1 MNFQELLN
9 DKKKLMMIVG
19 GLVVVIA
26 LILTLVIVGVSK
38 GGDKGGAKAIGAEP
52 LKADV
57 ELLSTDNLG
66 KALEIQSLLARHG
79 IIAERKL
86 DGTKSKLILNQKKCS
101 TLTPKCTIND
111 RDTALMVIVKS
122 GLMDQN
128 VGLEVFDKGDFT
140 STKEDKKI
148 RYQRAINGELA
159 RLIKKLENVEN
170 ATVFVSIP
178 ETKMFAAERKAPTAA
193 VQVTL
198 GHRYDIV
205 DNNGVKSTVESVT
218 RLDRSDIK
226 AITNLLMGAVE
237 GLEQD
242 NITISDTEG
251 NVYTSLASSDD
262 QLAKIEENDNYMKS
276 KVQIQLD
283 KLIGKGNYAVSVS
296 TFLTQSPTERT
307 TIGYD
312 PKSKTA
318 ISEQSFSEG
327 LGDQTRDASSGVNAV
342 SVYLPNGLPATSNNS
357 AQNRSYSRSAKEV
370 QYGISKVQ
378 QSEYIKKGVIEDISI
393 AVTLDE
399 QYMPQNITLEE
410 LKGLIARAASPK
422 VNPDNVTIAFSDS
435 LSPRLQKERE
445 TAPAVAAKN
454 GNPWWISIVLIV
466 VGLLLGLKL
475 LSSKISGEQRKNQK
489 ELEELRD
496 KASQQEKQLN
506 DINQKASELIEQQ
519 SQLAQ
524 NLLEQQ
530 SQLQIA
536 QQPMVNIPNPEDN
549 IGENEEYSEDEG
561 SLDDTISE
569 ISSGLDNADED
580 ETLDKVMS
588 WIEKS

>member
-9 DKKKLMMIVG
+9 DRKKLIMIVG

-26 LILTLVIVGVSK
+26 LILTLVIVGAS
-38 GGDKGGAKAIGAEP
+38 GGNKGGAKIVGAEP

-79 IIAERKL
+79 IVAERKL
-86 DGTKSKLILNQKKCS
+86 DGTKSKLILNQKNCS
-101 TLTPKCTIND
+101 SLSSKCTTGD
-111 RDTALMVIVKS
+111 RDNAIMIIVKS

-178 ETKMFAAERKAPTAA
+178 ETKMFAAERKSPTAA

-198 GHRYDIV
+198 GHRYDVV
-205 DNNGVKSTVESVT
+205 DNNGVKSTVENVT

-226 AITNLLMGAVE
+226 AITNLLMGSVE
-237 GLEQD
+237 GLEED

-276 KVQIQLD
+276 KIQIQLD

-435 LSPRLQKERE
+435 LSPRLQNEKG

-454 GNPWWISIVLIV
+454 GNPWWISIVLII

-496 KASQQEKQLN
+496 KASKQEKQLN

-536 QQPMVNIPNPEDN
+536 QQPMVNIPNPAEN
-549 IGENEEYSEDEG
+549 IKTDEEIPVDES
-561 SLDDTISE
+561 SLDDTLSE
-569 ISSGLDNADED
+569 ISSEFNKSDED
-580 ETLDKVMS
+580 ETLSKVMS

>member
-1 MNFQELLN
+1 MNFQELLS

-38 GGDKGGAKAIGAEP
+38 GGDKGGAKTVGSEP
-52 LKADV
+52 LKANV

-79 IIAERKL
+79 IVAERQL
-86 DGTKSKLILNQKKCS
+86 DGTKSKLILNQKNCS
-101 TLTPKCTIND
+101 NLSSKCTTGD
-111 RDTALMVIVKS
+111 RDNAIMIIVKS

-148 RYQRAINGELA
+148 RYARAVNGELA
-159 RLIKKLENVEN
+159 RLIKKLDKVQN

-178 ETKMFAAERKAPTAA
+178 ETKMFAAEQKAPTAA
-193 VQVTL
+193 VQVT
-198 GHRYDIV
+198 V
-205 DNNGVKSTVESVT
+205 SSK
-218 RLDRSDIK
+218 LDRSDIK
-226 AITNLLMGAVE
+226 AITNLLMGSVQ

-251 NVYTSLASSDD
+251 NVYASLAASDD

-276 KVQIQLD
+276 KVQVQLD

-312 PKSKTA
+312 PKTKTA

-435 LSPRLQKERE
+435 LSPRLQKEKG

-466 VGLLLGLKL
+466 VGLLVGLKL

-530 SQLQIA
+530 NQLQIA
-536 QQPMVNIPNPEDN
+536 QQPMVNIPNPADNTETGEEIPVED
-549 IGENEEYSEDEG
+549 DE
-561 SLDDTISE
+561 SIDDTLSE
-569 ISSGLDNADED
+569 ISSGISDADED
-580 ETLDKVMS
+580 ETLSKVMS